1 MSVTTEK
8 PLVKVW
14 DPIVRYGHWALAAAF
29 VTAYLSADDDSGD
42 PGALH
47 VWAGYAIGVIVA
59 IRVVWG
65 LIGTGHA
72 RFSDFAFSPE
82 TTLKYLKDLV
92 GGHARRYIGHSP
104 AAAAMIF
111 ALLICLTATVWTGVV
126 ANGDSGEGPQA
137 NAGALVVAPAHA
149 EENEHHA
156 RGGAEGNRQGGENAV
171 SELHG
176 LLANITVG
184 LVVLHLLG
192 VAYSSLIHRENL
204 VRGMITGRKRAE
216 DDQ

>member
-14 DPIVRYGHWALAAAF
+14 DPIVRYGHWALVAAF
-29 VTAYLSADDDSGD
+29 AIAYFSADEDSGD

-47 VWAGYAIGVIVA
+47 VWAGYAVGAIVA
-59 IRVVWG
+59 VRVVWG
-65 LIGTGHA
+65 LIGSGHA

-82 TTLKYLKDLV
+82 TTLQYLKNLV
-92 GGHARRYIGHSP
+92 GGHAKRYLGHSP

-111 ALLICLTATVWTGVV
+111 TLLICLTATVWTGVV
-126 ANGDSGEGPQA
+126 ANGDSGNGPQA
-137 NAGALVVAPAHA
+137 NAGGLVVASAHA

-156 RGGAEGNRQGGENAV
+156 RGGGEGNTQGGESVAGK
-171 SELHG
+171 LHG
-176 LLANITVG
+176 TLANITVG

-192 VAYSSLIHRENL
+192 VGYSSLIHRENL
-204 VRGMITGRKRAE
+204 VRGMVTGRKRAE
-216 DDQ
+216 DDS